1 MPEFLINSNAYH
13 FGVKQDGEP
22 LGDVVL
28 PRWAKVFYMS
38 LQIWNGL
45 HSLHVHLNLTVTKT

>member
-28 PRWAKVFYMS
+28 PKWAKVFYMS
-38 LQIWNGL
+38 LHISMDNI
-45 HSLHVHLNLTVTKT
+45 SLFVYM